1 MAFNTKIRIYSFS
14 SFWRKSW
21 SFLSTISV
29 LSHDSNVFGCQMFVY
44 PQTYPHNHICTATS
58 LLNFHLYGLGF
69 QAFQST
75 LRRPALCP
83 QKKSTASAGLLFGV
97 NPVLLPVSEAAP
109 HVSTKNT
116 STPPG
121 RTAKSQSA
129 GQYVTRP
136 AEGCNVAFDDNTAS
150 HCQYTSRSS
159 NAVKLR
165 FLYATAY
172 KTRRVSGGSVL

>member
-1 MAFNTKIRIYSFS
+1 M
-14 SFWRKSW
+14 
-21 SFLSTISV
+21 L
-29 LSHDSNVFGCQMFVY
+29 VY

-58 LLNFHLYGLGF
+58 LPNFHLYGLGF
-69 QAFQST
+69 QAFQNT

-165 FLYATAY
+165 FLYASAY
-172 KTRRVSGGSVL
+172 KNTSSFRWICTVKTVLSKKPQINFFFHSRPCSFIMSLDIFQ